1 MSSRLRVA
9 ALALAAVT
17 MAGCLTP
24 LDPADADV
32 REVRVTIGERS
43 LAVDTMPVR
52 ATRRAYAVALAA
64 EGYDVGLTRFSYS
77 SSDER
82 VATVDSLGT
91 VRGIAP
97 GEATITAA
105 TPGGVRG
112 SARVVVVPSTIAYT
126 IPLGG
131 APGAIA
137 FSPDY
142 TKAYV
147 AVNGSDLAIVDALG
161 FFRVQ
166 TLSLGLTIGEVAT
179 TSSAIFA
186 THPLDDSVTV
196 IDAGTKQ
203 MRERLWVGAGPT
215 GMAAAET
222 GEVLVAARFDQR
234 LVALDAQ
241 GVRRTLLLDG
251 EPRSVRASRDGA
263 RAFVTVSTSAGWRL
277 EVIDPATLARTGA
290 VALPGEPVDLAANG
304 DGSRVWVLAG
314 GELLEY
320 TVPGN
325 GAADGAPT
333 VLARRAAPPG
343 SAGLDVRDGE
353 SPLVIVSGTPLT
365 LFDAGTLAP
374 SDVVTGAGLGRVA
387 VRPDGL
393 FAFIGAPG
401 SGVLHV
407 IGL

>member
-1 MSSRLRVA
+1 MRGRLWVA
-9 ALALAAVT
+9 ALAFAAVS

-32 REVRVTIGERS
+32 REVRVSIGERS

-64 EGYDVGLTRFSYS
+64 EGYDVGLTRFAYS

-97 GEATITAA
+97 GEATITAT
-105 TPGGVRG
+105 TPGGARG

-166 TLSLGLTIGEVAT
+166 TLSLGLTIGDVAT
-179 TSSAIFA
+179 TSGAILA

-203 MRERLWVGAGPT
+203 VRKRLWVGAGPT
-215 GMAAAET
+215 GAAAVET
-222 GEVLVAARFDQR
+222 GEVLVAARFDRR
-234 LVALDAQ
+234 LVAVDAQ

-251 EPRSVRASRDGA
+251 EPLGVRASRDGV
-263 RAFVTVSTSAGWRL
+263 RAFVTVKTSAGWRL
-277 EVIDPATLARTGA
+277 EVIDASSLG
-290 VALPGEPVDLAANG
+290 VIGGMSLPGEPVDLAANG

-314 GELLEY
+314 SELLELA
-320 TVPGN
+320 VPGT
-325 GAADGAPT
+325 GAAGGSPT
-333 VLARRAAPPG
+333 VLARTAAPQG

-353 SPLVIVSGTPLT
+353 SPLVIVSGAPLT

-374 SDVVTGAGLGRVA
+374 SDAIAGAGLGRVA

-393 FAFIGAPG
+393 FAFIGAPA